1 MPHRVVLEDAMNLTS
16 YLNDCRALVTDEI
29 RRIIPGDSRYQ
40 SILYDLMLDYPLRE
54 GKALRPALCISVCRA
69 LGGNLESVLCSA
81 AVLELYH
88 NAFLIHDDVE
98 DQSLMRRGSPT
109 LHEEHGVPIAVN
121 VGDAMLAL
129 TLKPLLKNIGVMG
142 LGPALRILEAI
153 SKMVQESVHGQAV
166 ELDWVRR
173 SLWDVSLDDYV
184 NMVILKTGWYSFI
197 TPVTIGA
204 IAARAAPDQLEQLTA
219 FARQLSVAF
228 QIQDDILN
236 LDGDITAYG
245 KEIGGDLWEGKRT
258 VILIRLIQSASPDER
273 SEIRRILELAR
284 PIHGFDQPGLSESL
298 LDQLVEEKH
307 LTAEGKARLRALL
320 VKPGARF
327 KTIEDVEYLMCLIN
341 RYECIDFARQLARRW
356 TDEARLWLDK
366 CGGWLLRSVHRTFL
380 EELVAYVYSRLR

>member
-1 MPHRVVLEDAMNLTS
+1 MPVTLTD
-16 YLNDCRALVTDEI
+16 YLNDCRSLVTSEI

-54 GKALRPALCISVCRA
+54 CKALRPALCISTCRA

-109 LHEEHGVPIAVN
+109 LHQAHGVPIAIN

-129 TLKPLLKNIGVMG
+129 TLKPLLKNIGIMG
-142 LGPALRILEAI
+142 LGPALQVLDAI
-153 SKMVQESVHGQAV
+153 STMVQESVHGQAV
-166 ELDWVRR
+166 ELDWVRC
-173 SLWDVSLDDYV
+173 SKWDVSLDDYV

-204 IAARAAPDQLEQLTA
+204 IAARAAPDQLEELTA

-236 LDGDITAYG
+236 LSGDVTAYG

-258 VILIRLIQSASPDER
+258 VILIRLIQSASPNER
-273 SEIRRILELAR
+273 REIRRILELQR
-284 PIHGFDQPGLSESL
+284 PFDGLEESDQSEL
-298 LDQLVEEKH
+298 LLEQLVAEKH
-307 LTAEGKARLRALL
+307 LTAEGKVRLETLL
-320 VKPGARF
+320 ERPRGHF
-327 KTIEDVEYLMCLIN
+327 KSIEDVEYLMRLIKK
-341 RYECIDFARQLARRW
+341 YECIDFARQLAQRW
-356 TDEARLWLDK
+356 THEAQLCLDK
-366 CGGWLLRSVHRTFL
+366 CGGWLLRSIHRSFL